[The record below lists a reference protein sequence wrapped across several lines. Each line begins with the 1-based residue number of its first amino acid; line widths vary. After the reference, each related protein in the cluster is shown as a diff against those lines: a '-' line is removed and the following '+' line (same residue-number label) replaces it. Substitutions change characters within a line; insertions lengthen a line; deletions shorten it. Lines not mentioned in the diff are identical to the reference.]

1 MKESEH
7 VVSLKKT
14 FDTTTAPE
22 EELFKRFQDSYRR
35 LKNSLSTIH
44 IQSHIKTEVADIIK
58 QNVLDNW
65 AFLLDEFSCVE
76 SNNLDAKGKI
86 NAFLS
91 DLENVAVINEEF
103 AVINEEVANNP
114 CPWDLLMHLDSEK
127 FQKPFKLINRSAHK
141 INFAKFCI
149 GKKTNLT
156 KAKEMLNDVITNDVH
171 FETIAH
177 YYMVHL
183 LIRTENPRNQQDCP
197 KVYEHARK
205 ARKGLIA
212 MTECQSEMNCSIS
225 CITENYRD
233 QCKKSF
239 LVINE
244 NEAQKKGMIELINIY
259 VSSLDD
265 ILGKKIY

>member
-58 QNVLDNW
+58 QSVLDNW
-65 AFLLDEFSCVE
+65 AFLLDEFSCVA

-91 DLENVAVINEEF
+91 DLENVAVINEE
-103 AVINEEVANNP
+103 VANELSNDRPLNLINSLNKFLNP
-114 CPWDLLMHLDSEK
+114 ERLPKC
-127 FQKPFKLINRSAHK
+127 FKLINRSAHK
-141 INFAKFCI
+141 INFAKFCTE
-149 GKKTNLT
+149 KKTNKI
-156 KAKEMLNDVITNDVH
+156 KAKEMLNDVIANDVH

-183 LIRTENPRNQQDCP
+183 LIRTENPRNRHECP
-197 KVYEHARK
+197 QVYEHALK

-225 CITENYRD
+225 YITENYRD
-233 QCKKSF
+233 QCKKNF
-239 LVINE
+239 LAVNE
-244 NEAQKKGMIELINIY
+244 YEAQKKGIIELINIY
-259 VSSLDD
+259 VSYLDD